1 VSRWPLALRVVFD
14 ALVFALVLVWIVQPD
29 SPTALFRNAALA
41 LIAAALLP
49 LAVRPWRPAW
59 SAGLRRALRL
69 PDLLAFCSVLLVG
82 ACELALRA
90 ASSFS
95 DSPLLAPPDA
105 NAQERI
111 AQWRGRPGAVLNG
124 RPLNALGLPD
134 DDFVLERAPGVRRI
148 VALGDSFAV
157 GVVPYADNFLTLLD
171 ERLDAAAPTEVD
183 NFGIVSTGPEDYLY
197 LWRTEAR
204 RYAPDLVLVCLFVG
218 NDIRAPRESSLLHRD
233 SLLAFVV
240 PGRIWSLGHQTEG
253 PSAAAATEAGV
264 VPDAPSLDEA
274 AYLAVERNRVELC
287 LREPGKKTRRA
298 WDTTRS
304 ILQDL
309 VAEVGPGLR
318 VVLIPDEYQVDD
330 ALWASL
336 VRGREAEYDRD
347 DPQRRLLAMFAEWQ
361 VPCLDLLPTL
371 RAAQADGPVYAPRD
385 THWNV
390 AGNRV
395 AAQALA
401 EWLGP

>member
-1 VSRWPLALRVVFD
+1 MSRWPLALRVVFD

-41 LIAAALLP
+41 LVAAALLP
-49 LAVRPWRPAW
+49 LAVRPWRAAW
-59 SAGLRRALRL
+59 GAALRRALRL

-90 ASSFS
+90 ASTVS

-134 DDFVLERAPGVRRI
+134 DEFALERAPGTRRL

-171 ERLDAAAPTEVD
+171 ERLDAAAPTEVL

-233 SLLAFVV
+233 SLLAFAV
-240 PGRIWSLGHQTEG
+240 PGRLLSLGHQTDG
-253 PSAAAATEAGV
+253 ASAAAATEAGV
-264 VPDAPSLDEA
+264 VPDAPSFDEA
-274 AYLAVERNRVELC
+274 AYLAVERDRIELC
-287 LREPGKKTRRA
+287 LRQPGKKTRRA

-318 VVLIPDEYQVDD
+318 VVLIPDEYQVND

-336 VRGREAEYDRD
+336 VGGHEGEYDRD
-347 DPQRRLLAMFAEWQ
+347 DPQRRLAAMCAEWQ
-361 VPCLDLLPTL
+361 VPCLDLLPAL
-371 RAAQADGPVYAPRD
+371 RAAQSEGPVYAPRD

-401 EWLGP
+401 DWLGR